1 METRYC
7 RNGRRSLVKASQE
20 MRNRITGITSRL
32 HSVVQRI
39 DGNLLTKQLHGKRRL
54 FLFNVLI
61 LFGNKDILGLIKSLK
76 FHSVCRDYVRTKFV
90 RRNFRNRDK
99 ILLH

>member
-1 METRYC
+1 MGTRYC

-20 MRNRITGITSRL
+20 MRNRITGITLRL

-76 FHSVCRDYVRTKFV
+76 FHSICRDYVRTKFV

-99 ILLH
+99 I